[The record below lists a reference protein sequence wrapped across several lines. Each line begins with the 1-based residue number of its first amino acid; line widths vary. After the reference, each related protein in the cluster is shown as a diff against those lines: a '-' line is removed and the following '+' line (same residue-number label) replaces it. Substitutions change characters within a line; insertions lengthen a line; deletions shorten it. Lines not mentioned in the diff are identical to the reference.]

1 MKKTIFTLTLVLG
14 LSTVLFTSCGTDEGP
29 GTTPTPTTTTKTLDK
44 SKLVEKEWFG
54 EGKLTYSHK
63 FQSGGKYRDLNG
75 SWKWLN
81 DSDSMEVLI
90 TPDDS
95 PIIVY
100 FSYCTD
106 TEMALKTGSSTATEV
121 VFKSGAW

>member
-14 LSTVLFTSCGTDEGP
+14 LSTVLFTSCGTDE
-29 GTTPTPTTTTKTLDK
+29 TPVTPATAAKTLDK
-44 SKLVEKEWFG
+44 TKLVDKEWYG
-54 EGKLTYSHK
+54 EGKSTYSHK

-75 SWKWLN
+75 TWKWLN

-95 PIIVY
+95 PITVY
-100 FSYCTD
+100 FSYCTE

-121 VFKSGAW
+121 VFKSSSW

>member
-44 SKLVEKEWFG
+44 SKLVDKGWYV
-54 EGKLTYSHK
+54 EGSSSPRHTFHSD
-63 FQSGGKYRDLNG
+63 GKHGSLGG

-81 DSDSMEVLI
+81 DSDSME
-90 TPDDS
+90 
-95 PIIVY
+95 IIQTAGDIPAVVY
-100 FSYCTD
+100 FEFATD
-106 TEMALKTGSSTATEV
+106 TEMSMKTGASGSYRL
-121 VFKSGAW
+121 FKDQTW